1 MPSETVP
8 LKIVA
13 RCRPLLESEQGS
25 GKKVKVSGHNIT
37 LEHGG
42 QENSFTFD
50 NCYAAEVKANQIYR
64 DSCDS
69 LIQKALLGYNVTLM
83 TFGAT
88 GSGKSYLMSG
98 TYDDPGIIP
107 CVNRS
112 VFNSLEASKGKK
124 EFFVTVSFLEVL
136 DEKMLDLLNPH
147 SDKMRV
153 REHPQLGIYV
163 DGLSELVVHSGEEL
177 AHLYE
182 QGNRA
187 RKIGMTGD
195 VGAHRSRATAI
206 FFINI
211 EQKDSS
217 SKVGLR
223 STITQVD
230 LAGIE
235 SADTSSSGKA
245 VLEVIKASEQ
255 GGHVPYRNSVVTRL
269 LQESLGGN
277 AITLMFATISPA
289 DKSSHESLETLQ
301 NARRANR
308 SVKNHVKVNLE
319 ETTSIISDLRDEI
332 TQLRSKVAMN
342 NNNKDDVL
350 RLGELIHDLQ
360 VAKRQTWEEKER
372 MSAKFEEERK
382 INLANKARCVSE
394 QGILDWVMDTKK
406 QGNKDVRE
414 RILLLQKEK
423 DQLTLEYKRKREQI
437 NEMKEKLQTNIAA
450 YSKLAE
456 SGQARESDTKQ
467 KVTAIHELKEK
478 VKKETEQLKETKNRL
493 KDVQDKLRAEKEAVQ
508 DQGQVKGNAELRQI
522 LEREERKRLEMEDHA
537 VVVDELERVK
547 LETQHQ
553 KAEIQMAVSQ
563 GRTYDQTE
571 AMDMEME
578 LVELRGEKSV
588 VSLEIQVL
596 QEEKM
601 RLEKSLETAYKRQKE
616 EMEIQQLQHFQTFR
630 QYREMFEE
638 QKTVLEQR
646 YRNLLNDAIQD
657 AVFLSTRNNE
667 LVQENQAL
675 KQEIAEQKDKLTAL
689 GGRAK

>member
-13 RCRPLLESEQGS
+13 KCRALLESETGS

-50 NCYAAEVKANQIYR
+50 HCYSAEVKANQIYR
-64 DSCDS
+64 ECCDS

-83 TFGAT
+83 TFGA
-88 GSGKSYLMSG
+88 
-98 TYDDPGIIP
+98 
-107 CVNRS
+107 VNRS
-112 VFNSLEASKGKK
+112 VFNSLEASQGKK
-124 EFFVTVSFLEVL
+124 DYFVTVSFLEVL
-136 DEKMLDLLNPH
+136 DDKMLDLLNPH
-147 SDKMRV
+147 SDEMRV

-163 DGLSELVVHSGEEL
+163 DGLSELVVHTGEEL

-187 RKIGMTGD
+187 RKIGMMGD

-206 FFINI
+206 FLINM
-211 EQKDSS
+211 EQKDGS

-223 STITQVD
+223 STITLVD
-230 LAGIE
+230 VAGVQ
-235 SADTSSSGKA
+235 STDGSSSGKA
-245 VLEVIKASEQ
+245 VTEVIKAMEQ
-255 GGHVPYRNSVVTRL
+255 GGHVPYRDSIVTRL

-289 DKSSHESLETLQ
+289 DKCGHESLETLQ
-301 NARRANR
+301 NARRAGR
-308 SVKNHVKVNLE
+308 SVKNHIKVNLE
-319 ETTSIISDLRDEI
+319 ETTSIISDLREEI
-332 TQLRSKVAMN
+332 ARVRTKVASN
-342 NNNKDDVL
+342 NNDKDDVMK
-350 RLGELIHDLQ
+350 LGELIRDLQ

-382 INLANKARCVSE
+382 INLANK
-394 QGILDWVMDTKK
+394 GILDWVMDTKK

-437 NEMKEKLQTNIAA
+437 NEMKEKLQTKIAE

-456 SGQARESDTKQ
+456 SGKGTESDTKQ

-478 VKKETEQLKETKNRL
+478 LKKETEQMKDAKGRLKE
-493 KDVQDKLRAEKEAVQ
+493 VQDKLRTEKETVQ
-508 DQGQVKGNAELRQI
+508 DQSQVKGNAELRQL
-522 LEREERKRLEMEDHA
+522 LEKEERKKLELEDHA
-537 VVVDELERVK
+537 LVVDEWERVK
-547 LETQHQ
+547 LETEHQ
-553 KAEIQMAVSQ
+553 KAEIKMKVSQ
-563 GRTYDQTE
+563 GHTYDPTE
-571 AMDMEME
+571 AMEMEME
-578 LVELRGEKSV
+578 LVDLKGEKSV

-596 QEEKM
+596 QEEKG
-601 RLEKSLETAYKRQKE
+601 RLEKSLEDAYKRQKE

-638 QKTVLEQR
+638 QKAVLEQR

-667 LVQENQAL
+667 LMHENQAL
-675 KQEIAEQKDKLTAL
+675 KQEIAEMKDKMTAL
-689 GGRAK
+689 GSRGK